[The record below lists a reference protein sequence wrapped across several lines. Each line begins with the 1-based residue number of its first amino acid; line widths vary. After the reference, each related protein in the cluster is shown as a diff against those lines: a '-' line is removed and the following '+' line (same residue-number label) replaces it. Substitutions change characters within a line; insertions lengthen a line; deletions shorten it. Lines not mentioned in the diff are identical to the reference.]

1 MSIKLEIEDILVY
14 SELNDKYFYTAFDN
28 KLNVIYGKNTAGKST
43 LIQLILYAF
52 GINDNKIKL
61 SEILTE
67 EIFVRLDCVITKNNE
82 KLKFIFIRQDETL
95 IVKDSNSKVI
105 RFNGIGS
112 DQSVEHIKLKKY
124 FNSLFDFNLLL
135 ESNSGISEA
144 PMETLF
150 LPYYV
155 SQDVGWVYLRKSFSN
170 LTFYKNF
177 KEDFLDYYL
186 GIENVIDREE
196 KRKIEN
202 ELKNLQQQ
210 MKFFSDVEK
219 ENQEL
224 EVSQIINDTLA
235 GKANELI
242 ISLSNNKSDLIT
254 LEKDYVNESNKLTF
268 YNQRLSVVSKVKRNH
283 KNQFPGEDSCP
294 TCTQILPENIEKIY
308 EFFQEE
314 NDTISLQS
322 ELKEKIKNSQSKINS
337 INKKIEIA
345 QKEINKEYSAFN
357 KYSENKITL
366 ENWIE
371 NKANIQLYDNLI
383 KQIGTLK
390 LEIDKLK
397 FKLKEYKTEEDIY
410 FAREKKNHIFKSAY
424 FKNNISLGI
433 PNLEEDRFNK
443 LYEISSFPFQGVQLH
458 LALLSY
464 HFAFNELLTK
474 TKGIHRLPFILDS
487 IFKEDI
493 EGGNKEK
500 ILNFINSNFPKD
512 TQTILSIADDK
523 NIDSHIEQYKT
534 EIFKDNAHMI
544 CIGNGT
550 EEKALLYVNDGS
562 QSELISETYE
572 IMETI

>member
-1 MSIKLEIEDILVY
+1 MSVKLEIEDILVY
-14 SELNDKYFYTAFDN
+14 SELNDKYFYTTFEN

-67 EIFVRLDCVITKNNE
+67 EIFVRLDCIITKNSE
-82 KLKFIFIRQDETL
+82 KLKFTFIRQDETL
-95 IVKDSNSKVI
+95 IIKDTNSKVI

-112 DQSVEHIKLKKY
+112 DNSVEHLKLKKY
-124 FNSLFDFNLLL
+124 FNSLFEFNLLL

-202 ELKNLQQQ
+202 ELRNLQQQ

-224 EVSQIINDTLA
+224 EVSQIINDSLA

-283 KNQFPGEDSCP
+283 KNQFPGKDSCP
-294 TCTQILPENIEKIY
+294 TCTQILPQNIEEIY

-322 ELKEKIKNSQSKINS
+322 ELKEKIKNSQSKVNS
-337 INKKIEIA
+337 INKKIEKA
-345 QKEINKEYSAFN
+345 QIEINKEYSTFN

-424 FKNNISLGI
+424 IKNNISLGV

-500 ILNFINSNFPKD
+500 ILNFINSNFPTD

-523 NIDSHIEQYKT
+523 NIDSHIEQYKN

-550 EEKALLYVNDGS
+550 EEKSLLIENDNS
-562 QSELISETYE
+562 QSALISETYE

>member
-1 MSIKLEIEDILVY
+1 MSVKLEIEDILVY
-14 SELNDKYFYTAFDN
+14 SELNDKYFYTTFDK
-28 KLNVIYGKNTAGKST
+28 KLNVIYGKNTGGKST
-43 LIQLILYAF
+43 LIQLIFYAF

-67 EIFVRLDCVITKNNE
+67 EIFVRLDCIITKNSE
-82 KLKFIFIRQDETL
+82 KLKYTFIRQDETL
-95 IVKDSNSKVI
+95 LVKDCNSKVI

-124 FNSLFDFNLLL
+124 FNNLFGFNLLL
-135 ESNSGISEA
+135 ESNNSISEA

-202 ELKNLQQQ
+202 ELRNLQQQ

-219 ENQEL
+219 ENEEL
-224 EVSQIINDTLA
+224 EVSQIINDSLA

-242 ISLSNNKSDLIT
+242 ISLSDNKSNLIT

-283 KNQFPGEDSCP
+283 KNQVPGEDSCP
-294 TCTQILPENIEKIY
+294 TCTQILPANIEEIY

-337 INKKIEIA
+337 INKKIENA
-345 QKEINKEYSAFN
+345 QIEITKEYNTFN

-371 NKANIQLYDNLI
+371 NKANIQLYENLI

-390 LEIDKLK
+390 LEIDELK
-397 FKLKEYKTEEDIY
+397 FKLKEFKTEEEIY

-433 PNLEEDRFNK
+433 PNL
-443 LYEISSFPFQGVQLH
+443 V
-458 LALLSY
+458 
-464 HFAFNELLTK
+464 
-474 TKGIHRLPFILDS
+474 
-487 IFKEDI
+487 
-493 EGGNKEK
+493 
-500 ILNFINSNFPKD
+500 
-512 TQTILSIADDK
+512 
-523 NIDSHIEQYKT
+523 
-534 EIFKDNAHMI
+534 
-544 CIGNGT
+544 
-550 EEKALLYVNDGS
+550 
-562 QSELISETYE
+562 
-572 IMETI
+572 

>member
-1 MSIKLEIEDILVY
+1 MSVKLNIEDILVY
-14 SELNDKYFYTAFDN
+14 SESNDKFFYTTFGN

-52 GINDNKIKL
+52 GINDTKIKL
-61 SEILTE
+61 TEILVE
-67 EIFVRLDCVITKNNE
+67 EIFVRLNCVITKNNE
-82 KLKFIFIRQDETL
+82 KLNYTFIRQNETL
-95 IVKDSNSKVI
+95 LVKDNNSKII

-112 DQSVEHIKLKKY
+112 DQSAEHIKLKKY
-124 FNSLFDFNLLL
+124 FNNLFDFNLLL
-135 ESNSGISEA
+135 ESTSGISEA
-144 PMETLF
+144 PMETMF

-202 ELKNLQQQ
+202 ELRNLQQQ
-210 MKFFSDVEK
+210 IKFFSDVEK

-224 EVSQIINDTLA
+224 QVSQIINDSLT

-242 ISLSNNKSDLIT
+242 ISLSGNKNELIT
-254 LEKDYVNESNKLTF
+254 LEKEYVNESNKLTF
-268 YNQRLSVVSKVKRNH
+268 YNQRLSVVSKVSRNH
-283 KNQFPGEDSCP
+283 KKQFPGEDSCP
-294 TCTQILPENIEKIY
+294 TCTQILPTNIEVIY

-314 NDTISLQS
+314 NDTITLQS
-322 ELKEKIKNSQSKINS
+322 ELKEKIKKSQSKINY

-345 QKEINKEYSAFN
+345 HTAINREYETFN
-357 KYSENKITL
+357 KYSENNITL

-371 NKANIQLYDNLI
+371 NKANIQLYDSLI
-383 KQIGTLK
+383 RQIGTLK
-390 LEIDKLK
+390 LNIDELK
-397 FKLKEYKTEEDIY
+397 EKLKEYKTDEDIY
-410 FAREKKNHIFKSAY
+410 IEREKKNHLFKTAY
-424 FKNNISLGI
+424 FKNNINLGI
-433 PNLEEDRFNK
+433 PTLEEERFYK
-443 LYEISSFPFQGVQLH
+443 LYEISSLPFQGVQLH

-474 TKGIHRLPFILDS
+474 THGIHRLPFILDS
-487 IFKEDI
+487 IFNEDI

-523 NIDSHIEQYKT
+523 NIDSHIEYYKN

-550 EEKALLYVNDGS
+550 EEKALLSENDNS
-562 QSELISETYE
+562 REELITDSYK
-572 IMETI
+572 IMETV

>member
-1 MSIKLEIEDILVY
+1 MSVKLDIKEILVY
-14 SELNDKYFYTAFDN
+14 SELNDKFFYTKFGE

-43 LIQLILYAF
+43 LIQLILYSF
-52 GINDNKIKL
+52 GINDTKIKL
-61 SEILTE
+61 SEILAE
-67 EIFVRLDCVITKNNE
+67 EIFVRLNCVITKNNE
-82 KLKFIFIRQDETL
+82 KLNYTFIRQDETL
-95 IVKDSNSKVI
+95 LIKDSNSKI
-105 RFNGIGS
+105 LRFNGIGS
-112 DQSVEHIKLKKY
+112 DQSAEHIKLKKY
-124 FNSLFDFNLLL
+124 FNNLFNFNLLL

-144 PMETLF
+144 PMETMF

-170 LTFYKNF
+170 LNFYKNF

-196 KRKIEN
+196 KRKLEN
-202 ELKNLQQQ
+202 ELRSLQQQ
-210 MKFFSDVEK
+210 MRFFSDVEK

-224 EVSQIINDTLA
+224 EVSQIINDSLA

-242 ISLSNNKSDLIT
+242 TSLSSSKTDLIT

-268 YNQRLSVVSKVKRNH
+268 FNQRLSVVSKVKRNH
-283 KNQFPGEDSCP
+283 KKQVPGEDSCP
-294 TCTQILPENIEKIY
+294 TCTQILPANIEEIY
-308 EFFQEE
+308 SFFQEE

-322 ELKEKIKNSQSKINS
+322 ELKEKIKKSQARINS
-337 INKKIEIA
+337 LNKKIEST
-345 QKEINKEYSAFN
+345 QKEINKEYQTFN

-390 LEIDKLK
+390 LDIDLLK
-397 FKLKEYKTEEDIY
+397 EKLKEYKTEEQIY
-410 FAREKKNHIFKSAY
+410 SEREKKNYLFKSAY

-433 PNLEEDRFNK
+433 PSLEEERFYK
-443 LYEISSFPFQGVQLH
+443 LYDISSFPFQGVQLH

-464 HFAFNELLTK
+464 HFAFNEILTK
-474 TKGIHRLPFILDS
+474 TSGIHRLPFILDS

-523 NIDSHIEQYKT
+523 NIDSHIEHYKNN
-534 EIFKDNAHMI
+534 IFKDNAHMI
-544 CIGNGT
+544 CIGKGT
-550 EEKALLYVNDGS
+550 EEKALLSENDNS
-562 QSELISETYE
+562 KSELITDSYE

>member
-1 MSIKLEIEDILVY
+1 M
-14 SELNDKYFYTAFDN
+14 
-28 KLNVIYGKNTAGKST
+28 
-43 LIQLILYAF
+43 
-52 GINDNKIKL
+52 
-61 SEILTE
+61 
-67 EIFVRLDCVITKNNE
+67 
-82 KLKFIFIRQDETL
+82 
-95 IVKDSNSKVI
+95 
-105 RFNGIGS
+105 
-112 DQSVEHIKLKKY
+112 
-124 FNSLFDFNLLL
+124 
-135 ESNSGISEA
+135 
-144 PMETLF
+144 
-150 LPYYV
+150 
-155 SQDVGWVYLRKSFSN
+155 GWVYLRKSFSN

-202 ELKNLQQQ
+202 ELRALQQQ

-219 ENQEL
+219 GNQEL
-224 EVSQIINDTLA
+224 EVSQIINDSLA

-242 ISLSNNKSDLIT
+242 ISLSSNKEKLIT
-254 LEKDYVNESNKLTF
+254 LEKEYVNESNKLTF
-268 YNQRLSVVSKVKRNH
+268 YTQRLSVVSKVKRNH
-283 KNQFPGEDSCP
+283 QKQVPGEDSCP
-294 TCTQILPENIEKIY
+294 TCTQILPANIEEIY

-322 ELKEKIKNSQSKINS
+322 ELKLKIKQSQAKINS
-337 INKKIEIA
+337 INKRIEIA
-345 QKEINKEYSAFN
+345 QKEISTEYQIFN
-357 KYSENKITL
+357 NYSENNITL

-390 LEIDKLK
+390 LDIDVLK
-397 FKLKEYKTEEDIY
+397 DKLKEYKTEREIY
-410 FAREKKNHIFKSAY
+410 IEREKKNAIFKSAY
-424 FKNNISLGI
+424 FRNNINLGI
-433 PNLEEDRFNK
+433 PNLEEERFYK
-443 LYEISSFPFQGVQLH
+443 LYDISSFPFQGVQLH

-474 TKGIHRLPFILDS
+474 TNGIHRLPFILDS

-550 EEKALLYVNDGS
+550 EEKALLSKNDNS
-562 QSELISETYE
+562 KSELIIDSYE
-572 IMETI
+572 IMETV

>member
-1 MSIKLEIEDILVY
+1 MSVKLDIEEILVY
-14 SELNDKYFYTAFDN
+14 SESNDKFFYTSFGA

-43 LIQLILYAF
+43 LIQLILYSF

-61 SEILTE
+61 SEILSE
-67 EIFVRLDCVITKNNE
+67 EIFVRLNCVITKNDE
-82 KLKFIFIRQDETL
+82 KLNYTFIRQDETL
-95 IVKDSNSKVI
+95 IIKDSNSKII

-112 DQSVEHIKLKKY
+112 DQSAEHIKLKKY
-124 FNSLFDFNLLL
+124 FNNLFNFNLLL
-135 ESNSGISEA
+135 ESSSGISEA
-144 PMETLF
+144 PMETMF
-150 LPYYV
+150 LPYYI

-202 ELKNLQQQ
+202 ELRNLQQQ

-219 ENQEL
+219 ENEEL
-224 EVSQIINDTLA
+224 EVSQVINNSLA

-242 ISLSNNKSDLIT
+242 ISLSSNKNDLIT

-283 KNQFPGEDSCP
+283 QKQVPGEDSCP
-294 TCTQILPENIEKIY
+294 TCTQILPVDIEGIY
-308 EFFQEE
+308 EFYQEE
-314 NDTISLQS
+314 NDTIFLQT
-322 ELKEKIKNSQSKINS
+322 ELKEKIRKSQSKINS
-337 INKKIEIA
+337 LNKKIEIA
-345 QKEINKEYSAFN
+345 QKEINKEYKTFN
-357 KYSENKITL
+357 KYSENNITL

-390 LEIDKLK
+390 LEIDTVKESLK
-397 FKLKEYKTEEDIY
+397 QYKTDSEIY
-410 FAREKKNHIFKSAY
+410 LEREKKNHLFKSAY
-424 FKNNISLGI
+424 FRNNSNLGI
-433 PNLEEDRFNK
+433 PSFEEERFYK
-443 LYEISSFPFQGVQLH
+443 LYDISSFPFQGVQLH

-500 ILNFINSNFPKD
+500 ILKFINSNFPKD

-523 NIDSHIEQYKT
+523 NIDSHIEQYKND
-534 EIFKDNAHMI
+534 IFKNNAHMI

-550 EEKALLYVNDGS
+550 EEKALLVINDNS
-562 QSELISETYE
+562 KLELITDTYE
-572 IMETI
+572 IMETV

>member
-1 MSIKLEIEDILVY
+1 MSVKLEIEDILVY
-14 SELNDKYFYTAFDN
+14 SELNDKYFYTTFDK
-28 KLNVIYGKNTAGKST
+28 KLNVIYGKNTGGKST
-43 LIQLILYAF
+43 LIQLIFYAF

-67 EIFVRLDCVITKNNE
+67 EIFVRLDCIITKNSE
-82 KLKFIFIRQDETL
+82 KLKYTFIRQDETL
-95 IVKDSNSKVI
+95 LVKDCNSKVI

-124 FNSLFDFNLLL
+124 FNNLFGFNLLL
-135 ESNSGISEA
+135 ESNNSISEA

-202 ELKNLQQQ
+202 ELRNLQQQ

-219 ENQEL
+219 ENEEL
-224 EVSQIINDTLA
+224 EVSQIINDSLA

-242 ISLSNNKSDLIT
+242 ISLSDNKSNLIT

-283 KNQFPGEDSCP
+283 KNQVPGEDSCP
-294 TCTQILPENIEKIY
+294 TCTQILPANIEEIY

-337 INKKIEIA
+337 INKKIENA
-345 QKEINKEYSAFN
+345 QIEITKEYNTFN

-371 NKANIQLYDNLI
+371 NKANIQLYENLI

-390 LEIDKLK
+390 LEIDELK
-397 FKLKEYKTEEDIY
+397 FKLKEFKTEEEIY

-433 PNLEEDRFNK
+433 PNLVEDRFNK

-500 ILNFINSNFPKD
+500 ILSFINTNFPKD

-523 NIDSHIEQYKT
+523 NIDSHIEQYKN
-534 EIFKDNAHMI
+534 EIFKDNAHLI

-550 EEKALLYVNDGS
+550 EEKALLAENDNS

-572 IMETI
+572 IIETI

>member
-1 MSIKLEIEDILVY
+1 MSVKLEIEDVLVY
-14 SELNDKYFYTAFDN
+14 SELNDKYFFTTFEN

-67 EIFVRLDCVITKNNE
+67 EIFVRLDCLITKNSE
-82 KLKFIFIRQDETL
+82 KLKFTFIRQDETL
-95 IVKDSNSKVI
+95 IIKDTNSKVI

-112 DQSVEHIKLKKY
+112 DNSVEHLKLKKY

-202 ELKNLQQQ
+202 ELRNLQQQ

-224 EVSQIINDTLA
+224 EVSQIINDSLA

-283 KNQFPGEDSCP
+283 KNQFPGKDSCP
-294 TCTQILPENIEKIY
+294 TCTQILPQNIEEIY

-322 ELKEKIKNSQSKINS
+322 ELKEKIKNSQSKVNS
-337 INKKIEIA
+337 INKKIEKA
-345 QKEINKEYSAFN
+345 QIEINKEYSTFN

-397 FKLKEYKTEEDIY
+397 FKLKEYKTEEEIY
-410 FAREKKNHIFKSAY
+410 FAREKKNLIFKSAY
-424 FKNNISLGI
+424 VKNNISLGV
-433 PNLEEDRFNK
+433 PNLEEERFNK

-500 ILNFINSNFPKD
+500 ILNFINSNFPTD

-523 NIDSHIEQYKT
+523 NIDSHIEQYKN

-550 EEKALLYVNDGS
+550 EEKSLLIENDNS
-562 QSELISETYE
+562 QSALISETYE

>member
-1 MSIKLEIEDILVY
+1 MSVKLDVEEILVY
-14 SELNDKYFYTAFDN
+14 SESNDKFFYTSFGA
-28 KLNVIYGKNTAGKST
+28 KLNIIYGKNTAGKST
-43 LIQLILYAF
+43 LIQLILYSF

-61 SEILTE
+61 SEILSE
-67 EIFVRLDCVITKNNE
+67 EIFVRLNCVITKNNK
-82 KLKFIFIRQDETL
+82 KLNYTFIRQDETL
-95 IVKDSNSKVI
+95 LIKDNNSKII

-112 DQSVEHIKLKKY
+112 DQSAEHIKLKKY
-124 FNSLFDFNLLL
+124 FNNLFAFNLLL
-135 ESNSGISEA
+135 ESSSGISEA
-144 PMETLF
+144 PMETMF

-202 ELKNLQQQ
+202 ELRNLQQQ
-210 MKFFSDVEK
+210 IKFFSDVEK

-224 EVSQIINDTLA
+224 EVSQIINNSLS

-242 ISLSNNKSDLIT
+242 ISLSSNKNDLIT
-254 LEKDYVNESNKLTF
+254 LEKEYVNESNKLTF

-283 KNQFPGEDSCP
+283 QKQVPGEDSCP
-294 TCTQILPENIEKIY
+294 TCTQILPVNIAGIY
-308 EFFQEE
+308 EFYQEE
-314 NDTISLQS
+314 NDTISLQT
-322 ELKEKIKNSQSKINS
+322 ELKEKIKKSQSKINS
-337 INKKIEIA
+337 LNKKIEIA
-345 QKEINKEYSAFN
+345 QKVINKEYQTFN
-357 KYSENKITL
+357 KYSENNITI

-371 NKANIQLYDNLI
+371 NKANIQLYENLI

-390 LEIDKLK
+390 LDIDTVKESLK
-397 FKLKEYKTEEDIY
+397 QYKTEGEIY
-410 FAREKKNHIFKSAY
+410 IEREKKNHLFKSAY
-424 FKNNISLGI
+424 FRNNSKLGI
-433 PNLEEDRFNK
+433 PSLNEERFYK
-443 LYEISSFPFQGVQLH
+443 LYDISSFPFQGVQLH

-474 TKGIHRLPFILDS
+474 GIHRLPFILDS

-493 EGGNKEK
+493 EGGNKVK

-523 NIDSHIEQYKT
+523 NIDSHIEQYKND
-534 EIFKDNAHMI
+534 IFKDNAHMI

-550 EEKALLYVNDGS
+550 EEKALLVINDNS
-562 QSELISETYE
+562 KSELIADTYE
-572 IMETI
+572 ITETV

>member
-1 MSIKLEIEDILVY
+1 MSVKLDIKEILVY
-14 SELNDKYFYTAFDN
+14 SELNDKFFYTKFGE

-43 LIQLILYAF
+43 LIQLILYSF
-52 GINDNKIKL
+52 GINDTKIKL
-61 SEILTE
+61 SEILAE
-67 EIFVRLDCVITKNNE
+67 EIFVRLNCVITKNNE
-82 KLKFIFIRQDETL
+82 KLNYTFIRQDETL
-95 IVKDSNSKVI
+95 LIKDSNSKI
-105 RFNGIGS
+105 LRFNGIGS
-112 DQSVEHIKLKKY
+112 DQSAEHIKLKKY
-124 FNSLFDFNLLL
+124 FNNLFNFNLLL

-144 PMETLF
+144 PMETMF

-170 LTFYKNF
+170 LNFYKNF

-196 KRKIEN
+196 KRKLEN
-202 ELKNLQQQ
+202 ELRSLQQQ
-210 MKFFSDVEK
+210 MRFFSDVEK

-224 EVSQIINDTLA
+224 EVSQIINDSLA

-242 ISLSNNKSDLIT
+242 TTLSSSKTDLIT

-268 YNQRLSVVSKVKRNH
+268 FNQRLSVVSKVKRNH
-283 KNQFPGEDSCP
+283 KKQVPGEDSCP
-294 TCTQILPENIEKIY
+294 TCTQILPANIEEIY
-308 EFFQEE
+308 SFFQEE
-314 NDTISLQS
+314 NDTISLQR
-322 ELKEKIKNSQSKINS
+322 ELKEKIKKSQARINS
-337 INKKIEIA
+337 LNKKIEST
-345 QKEINKEYSAFN
+345 QKEINKEYQIFN

-390 LEIDKLK
+390 LDIDLLK
-397 FKLKEYKTEEDIY
+397 EKLKEYKTEEQIY
-410 FAREKKNHIFKSAY
+410 SEREKKNYLFKSAY

-433 PNLEEDRFNK
+433 PSLKEERFYK
-443 LYEISSFPFQGVQLH
+443 LYDISSFPFQGVQLH

-464 HFAFNELLTK
+464 HFAFNEILTK
-474 TKGIHRLPFILDS
+474 TSGIHRLPFILDS

-523 NIDSHIEQYKT
+523 NIDSHIEHYKND
-534 EIFKDNAHMI
+534 IFKDNAHMI
-544 CIGNGT
+544 CIGKGT
-550 EEKALLYVNDGS
+550 EEKALLSENDNS
-562 QSELISETYE
+562 KSELITDSYE

>member
-1 MSIKLEIEDILVY
+1 MSVKLDIEEILVY
-14 SELNDKYFYTAFDN
+14 SELNDKFFHTTFGD

-43 LIQLILYAF
+43 LIQLILYSF

-61 SEILTE
+61 SEILAE
-67 EIFVRLDCVITKNNE
+67 EIFVRLNCVITKNNK
-82 KLKFIFIRQDETL
+82 KLNYTFIRQNETL
-95 IVKDSNSKVI
+95 LIKDNNSKVI

-112 DQSVEHIKLKKY
+112 DQSAEHIKLKKY
-124 FNSLFDFNLLL
+124 FNNLFDFNLLL

-144 PMETLF
+144 PMETIF

-196 KRKIEN
+196 KRKLEN
-202 ELKNLQQQ
+202 ELRTLQQQ

-224 EVSQIINDTLA
+224 EVSQIINDSLA
-235 GKANELI
+235 GKANKLI
-242 ISLSNNKSDLIT
+242 ISLSSNKKNLIT
-254 LEKDYVNESNKLTF
+254 LEKEYVNESNKLTF
-268 YNQRLSVVSKVKRNH
+268 YTQRLSVVSKVKRNH
-283 KNQFPGEDSCP
+283 QKQVPGEDSCP
-294 TCTQILPENIEKIY
+294 TCTQILPANIEEIY

-322 ELKEKIKNSQSKINS
+322 ELKSKIKQSQSKINS
-337 INKKIEIA
+337 INKRIEIA
-345 QKEINKEYSAFN
+345 QKEINTEYQTFN
-357 KYSENKITL
+357 KYSENNITL

-371 NKANIQLYDNLI
+371 NKANIQLYDNLV

-390 LEIDKLK
+390 LDIDILKDKLK
-397 FKLKEYKTEEDIY
+397 KYKTEEEIY
-410 FAREKKNHIFKSAY
+410 LEREKKNHIFKSAY
-424 FKNNISLGI
+424 FKNNINLGI
-433 PNLEEDRFNK
+433 PTLDEERFYK
-443 LYEISSFPFQGVQLH
+443 LYDISSFPFQGVQLH

-474 TKGIHRLPFILDS
+474 TNGIHRLPFILDS

-523 NIDSHIEQYKT
+523 NIDSHIEQYKND
-534 EIFKDNAHMI
+534 IFKDNAHMI

-550 EEKALLYVNDGS
+550 EEKALLAENDNS
-562 QSELISETYE
+562 KSELISDSYE
-572 IMETI
+572 IMETV

>member
-1 MSIKLEIEDILVY
+1 MSVKLDIEEILVY
-14 SELNDKYFYTAFDN
+14 SESNDKFFHTSFGA

-43 LIQLILYAF
+43 LIQLILYSF

-61 SEILTE
+61 SEILSE
-67 EIFVRLDCVITKNNE
+67 EIFVRLNCVITKNDE
-82 KLKFIFIRQDETL
+82 KLNYTFIRQDETL
-95 IVKDSNSKVI
+95 LIKDNNSKVI

-112 DQSVEHIKLKKY
+112 DQSAEHIKLKKY
-124 FNSLFDFNLLL
+124 FNNLFDFNLLL
-135 ESNSGISEA
+135 ESSSGISEA
-144 PMETLF
+144 PMETMF

-202 ELKNLQQQ
+202 ELRNLQQQ
-210 MKFFSDVEK
+210 IKFFSDVEK

-224 EVSQIINDTLA
+224 EVSQIINNSLS

-242 ISLSNNKSDLIT
+242 ISLSSNKNNLIT
-254 LEKDYVNESNKLTF
+254 LEKEYVNESNKLTF

-283 KNQFPGEDSCP
+283 QKQVPGEDSCP
-294 TCTQILPENIEKIY
+294 TCTQILPVDIAGIY
-308 EFFQEE
+308 EFYQEE
-314 NDTISLQS
+314 NDTISLQT
-322 ELKEKIKNSQSKINS
+322 ELKEKIKKSQSKINS
-337 INKKIEIA
+337 LNKKIEIA
-345 QKEINKEYSAFN
+345 QKEINKEYQTFN
-357 KYSENKITL
+357 KYSENNITL

-383 KQIGTLK
+383 KQIGTLQ
-390 LEIDKLK
+390 LDIDTVKESLK
-397 FKLKEYKTEEDIY
+397 QYKTEDEIY
-410 FAREKKNHIFKSAY
+410 IEREKKNHLFKTAY
-424 FKNNISLGI
+424 FRNNTKLGI
-433 PNLEEDRFNK
+433 PSLDEERFYK
-443 LYEISSFPFQGVQLH
+443 LYDISSFPFQGVQLH

-523 NIDSHIEQYKT
+523 NIDSHIEQYKSD
-534 EIFKDNAHMI
+534 IFKDNAHMI

-550 EEKALLYVNDGS
+550 VEKALLITNDNS
-562 QSELISETYE
+562 KSELITDTYL

>member
-1 MSIKLEIEDILVY
+1 MSVKLEIEDILVY
-14 SELNDKYFYTAFDN
+14 SELNDKYFYTAFEN

-82 KLKFIFIRQDETL
+82 KLKFTFIRQDETL
-95 IVKDSNSKVI
+95 IIKDANSKVI

-124 FNSLFDFNLLL
+124 FNNLFDFNLLL

-202 ELKNLQQQ
+202 ELRNLQQQ

-224 EVSQIINDTLA
+224 EVSQIINDSLA

-294 TCTQILPENIEKIY
+294 TCTQILPENIEEIY

-322 ELKEKIKNSQSKINS
+322 GLKEKIKNSQSKVNS
-337 INKKIEIA
+337 INKKIENA
-345 QKEINKEYSAFN
+345 QKEINKEYSTFN

-410 FAREKKNHIFKSAY
+410 FAREKKNQIFKLAY
-424 FKNNISLGI
+424 FRNNINLGI

-523 NIDSHIEQYKT
+523 NIDSHIEQYKN

-544 CIGNGT
+544 CIGDGT
-550 EEKALLYVNDGS
+550 EEKALLAENDNS

>member
-1 MSIKLEIEDILVY
+1 MSVKLDIEEILVY
-14 SELNDKYFYTAFDN
+14 SESNDKFFYTTFGK

-43 LIQLILYAF
+43 LIQLILYCF
-52 GINDNKIKL
+52 GINDTKIKL
-61 SEILTE
+61 TEILAE
-67 EIFVRLDCVITKNNE
+67 EIFVRLNCVITKDNA
-82 KLKFIFIRQDETL
+82 KLNYTFIRQDETL
-95 IVKDSNSKVI
+95 LIKDNNSKII

-112 DQSVEHIKLKKY
+112 DQSAEHIKLKKY
-124 FNSLFDFNLLL
+124 FSNLFDFNLLL

-144 PMETLF
+144 PMETMF
-150 LPYYV
+150 LPYYI

-196 KRKIEN
+196 KRKFEN
-202 ELKNLQQQ
+202 DLRNLQQQ

-224 EVSQIINDTLA
+224 EISQIINDSLA

-242 ISLSNNKSDLIT
+242 ISLSTNKNDLII

-268 YNQRLSVVSKVKRNH
+268 YNQRLSVVSKVNRNH
-283 KNQFPGEDSCP
+283 KKQVPGEDSCP
-294 TCTQILPENIEKIY
+294 TCTQILPANIEGIY

-322 ELKEKIKNSQSKINS
+322 ELKEKIRKSQSKINS
-337 INKKIEIA
+337 INKKIESSQI
-345 QKEINKEYSAFN
+345 EINKEYQTFN
-357 KYSENKITL
+357 KYSANNITL

-371 NKANIQLYDNLI
+371 NKANIQLYDRLI

-390 LEIDKLK
+390 LNIDDIKEKLK
-397 FKLKEYKTEEDIY
+397 DYKTEEDIY
-410 FAREKKNHIFKSAY
+410 IEREKKNHLFKTAY

-433 PNLEEDRFNK
+433 PTLDEERFYK
-443 LYEISSFPFQGVQLH
+443 LYEISSLPFQGVQLH

-474 TKGIHRLPFILDS
+474 TDGIHRLPFILDS
-487 IFKEDI
+487 IFNEDI
-493 EGGNKEK
+493 EGGNKIK

-550 EEKALLYVNDGS
+550 EEKALLSENDYS
-562 QSELISETYE
+562 KEELIAETYN
-572 IMETI
+572 ILETV

>member
-1 MSIKLEIEDILVY
+1 MSVKLDIEEILVY
-14 SELNDKYFYTAFDN
+14 SESNDKFFHTSFGA

-43 LIQLILYAF
+43 LIQLILYSF

-61 SEILTE
+61 SEILSE
-67 EIFVRLDCVITKNNE
+67 EIFVRLNCVITKNDE
-82 KLKFIFIRQDETL
+82 KLNYTFIRQDETL
-95 IVKDSNSKVI
+95 LIKDNNSKVI

-112 DQSVEHIKLKKY
+112 DQSAEHIKLKKY
-124 FNSLFDFNLLL
+124 FNNLFDFNLLL
-135 ESNSGISEA
+135 ESSSGISEA
-144 PMETLF
+144 PMETMF

-202 ELKNLQQQ
+202 ELRNLQQQ
-210 MKFFSDVEK
+210 IKFFSDVEK

-224 EVSQIINDTLA
+224 EVSQIINNSLS

-242 ISLSNNKSDLIT
+242 ISLSSNKNNLIT
-254 LEKDYVNESNKLTF
+254 LEKEYVNESNKLTF

-283 KNQFPGEDSCP
+283 QKQVPGEDSCP
-294 TCTQILPENIEKIY
+294 TCTQILPVDIAGIY
-308 EFFQEE
+308 EFYQEE
-314 NDTISLQS
+314 NDTISLQT
-322 ELKEKIKNSQSKINS
+322 ELKEKIKKSQSKINS
-337 INKKIEIA
+337 LNKKIEIA
-345 QKEINKEYSAFN
+345 QKEINKEYQTFN
-357 KYSENKITL
+357 KYSENNITL

-383 KQIGTLK
+383 KQIGTLQ
-390 LEIDKLK
+390 LDIDTVKESLK
-397 FKLKEYKTEEDIY
+397 QYKTEDEIY
-410 FAREKKNHIFKSAY
+410 IEREKKNHLFKTAY
-424 FKNNISLGI
+424 FRNNTKLGI
-433 PNLEEDRFNK
+433 PSLDEERFYK
-443 LYEISSFPFQGVQLH
+443 LYDISSFPFQGVQLH

-523 NIDSHIEQYKT
+523 NIDSHIEEYKSD
-534 EIFKDNAHMI
+534 IFKDNAHMI

-550 EEKALLYVNDGS
+550 VEKALLITNDNS
-562 QSELISETYE
+562 KSELITDTYL

>member
-1 MSIKLEIEDILVY
+1 MSVKLEIQNILVY
-14 SELNDKYFYTAFDN
+14 SELNDRYFYTTFDN

-82 KLKFIFIRQDETL
+82 KLKFTFIRQDETL
-95 IVKDSNSKVI
+95 IVKDPNSKVI

-112 DQSVEHIKLKKY
+112 DQSAEHIKLKKY

-202 ELKNLQQQ
+202 ELRSLQQQ
-210 MKFFSDVEK
+210 MKFFSDVEQ

-224 EVSQIINDTLA
+224 EVSQIINDSLA

-294 TCTQILPENIEKIY
+294 TCSQILPENIEEIY

-322 ELKEKIKNSQSKINS
+322 ELKEKIKNSQSKVNS
-337 INKKIEIA
+337 INKKIEKS
-345 QKEINKEYSAFN
+345 QKEINKEYSTFN

-397 FKLKEYKTEEDIY
+397 LKLKEYKTEKDIY

-424 FKNNISLGI
+424 FKNNINLGI

-458 LALLSY
+458 LAILSY

-523 NIDSHIEQYKT
+523 NIDSHIEQYKN

-544 CIGNGT
+544 CIGDGT
-550 EEKALLYVNDGS
+550 EEKALLAENDNS
-562 QSELISETYE
+562 QSKLISETYE

>member
-1 MSIKLEIEDILVY
+1 MSVKLEIEDILVY

-95 IVKDSNSKVI
+95 IVKDANSKVI

-202 ELKNLQQQ
+202 ELRNLQQQ

-224 EVSQIINDTLA
+224 EVSQIINDSLA

-294 TCTQILPENIEKIY
+294 TCTQILPENIEEIY

-337 INKKIEIA
+337 INKKIENA

-397 FKLKEYKTEEDIY
+397 FKLKK
-410 FAREKKNHIFKSAY
+410 RNH
-424 FKNNISLGI
+424 
-433 PNLEEDRFNK
+433 
-443 LYEISSFPFQGVQLH
+443 
-458 LALLSY
+458 
-464 HFAFNELLTK
+464 
-474 TKGIHRLPFILDS
+474 
-487 IFKEDI
+487 
-493 EGGNKEK
+493 
-500 ILNFINSNFPKD
+500 
-512 TQTILSIADDK
+512 
-523 NIDSHIEQYKT
+523 
-534 EIFKDNAHMI
+534 
-544 CIGNGT
+544 
-550 EEKALLYVNDGS
+550 
-562 QSELISETYE
+562 
-572 IMETI
+572 

>member
-1 MSIKLEIEDILVY
+1 MSVKLDVEEILVY
-14 SELNDKYFYTAFDN
+14 SESNDKFFYTSFGA
-28 KLNVIYGKNTAGKST
+28 KLNIIYGKNTAGKST
-43 LIQLILYAF
+43 LIQLILYSF

-61 SEILTE
+61 SEILSE
-67 EIFVRLDCVITKNNE
+67 EIFVRLNCVITKNNE
-82 KLKFIFIRQDETL
+82 KLNYTFIRQDETL
-95 IVKDSNSKVI
+95 LIKDNNSKII

-112 DQSVEHIKLKKY
+112 DQSAEHIKLKKY
-124 FNSLFDFNLLL
+124 FNNLFAFNLLL
-135 ESNSGISEA
+135 ESSSGISEA
-144 PMETLF
+144 PMETMF

-202 ELKNLQQQ
+202 ELRNLQQQ
-210 MKFFSDVEK
+210 IKFFSDVEK

-224 EVSQIINDTLA
+224 EVSQIINNSLS

-242 ISLSNNKSDLIT
+242 ISLSSNKNDLIT
-254 LEKDYVNESNKLTF
+254 LEKEYVNESNKLTF

-283 KNQFPGEDSCP
+283 QKQVPGEDSCP
-294 TCTQILPENIEKIY
+294 TCTQILPVNIAGIY
-308 EFFQEE
+308 EFYQEE
-314 NDTISLQS
+314 NDTISLQT
-322 ELKEKIKNSQSKINS
+322 ELKEKIKKSQSKINS
-337 INKKIEIA
+337 LNKRIEIT
-345 QKEINKEYSAFN
+345 QKVINKEYQTFN
-357 KYSENKITL
+357 KYSENNITI

-371 NKANIQLYDNLI
+371 NKANIQLYENLI

-390 LEIDKLK
+390 LDIDTVKESLK
-397 FKLKEYKTEEDIY
+397 QYKTEGEIY
-410 FAREKKNHIFKSAY
+410 IEREKKNHLFKSAY
-424 FKNNISLGI
+424 FRNNSKLGI
-433 PNLEEDRFNK
+433 PSLNEERFYK
-443 LYEISSFPFQGVQLH
+443 LYDISSFPFQGVQLH

-493 EGGNKEK
+493 EGGNKVK

-523 NIDSHIEQYKT
+523 NIDSHIEQYKND
-534 EIFKDNAHMI
+534 IFKDNAHMI

-550 EEKALLYVNDGS
+550 EEKALLVINDNS
-562 QSELISETYE
+562 KSELIADTYE
-572 IMETI
+572 IMETV

>member
-1 MSIKLEIEDILVY
+1 MSVKLEIEDILVY
-14 SELNDKYFYTAFDN
+14 SELNDKYFFTTFEN

-67 EIFVRLDCVITKNNE
+67 EIFVRLDCIITKNSE
-82 KLKFIFIRQDETL
+82 KLKFTFIRQDETL
-95 IVKDSNSKVI
+95 IIRDTNSKVI

-112 DQSVEHIKLKKY
+112 DNSVEHLKLKKY

-202 ELKNLQQQ
+202 ELRNLQQQ

-224 EVSQIINDTLA
+224 EVSQIINDSLA

-294 TCTQILPENIEKIY
+294 TCTQILPQNIEEIY

-322 ELKEKIKNSQSKINS
+322 ELKEKIKNSQSKVNS
-337 INKKIEIA
+337 INKKIEKA
-345 QKEINKEYSAFN
+345 QIEINKEYSTFN

-397 FKLKEYKTEEDIY
+397 FKLKEYKTEEEIY
-410 FAREKKNHIFKSAY
+410 FAREKKNLIFKSAY
-424 FKNNISLGI
+424 IKNNISLGV
-433 PNLEEDRFNK
+433 PNLEEERFNK

-500 ILNFINSNFPKD
+500 ILNFINSNFPTD

-523 NIDSHIEQYKT
+523 NIDSHIEQYKN

-550 EEKALLYVNDGS
+550 EEKSLLIENDNS